1 MIRRRIQAIHERA
14 WRVLTM
20 ALAGKFPAR
29 YRCFVS
35 EVDAESPIVWLEML
49 IRSLPPGMVE
59 EAVVLLKGHINAI
72 ANGDCGKVAAQ
83 TEDMVGVESMASFT
97 NMATGHH

>member
-1 MIRRRIQAIHERA
+1 
-14 WRVLTM
+14 M

-35 EVDAESPIVWLEML
+35 AVDTESPIVWLEML

-59 EAVVLLKGHINAI
+59 EAVVLLKDHINTI
-72 ANGDCGKVAAQ
+72 ANGDFWTVAAQ
-83 TEDMVGVESMASFT
+83 AKAWRPLPTWQ
-97 NMATGHH
+97 TGRH